1 MIFKKTIKNLF
12 FFTILLVFI
21 FCKKENNRPQIIDS
35 GSDPNFKIISNN
47 DSELSSFNRKV
58 IVFGI
63 DIYAV
68 KEVEDIKL
76 LHAANVMA
84 QYLDNDGDGLVD
96 NQLVLNKMNEN
107 KAFLI
112 MWKNEKDLNII
123 YPSNR
128 IGQDLGND
136 ETNPSFVSKGKK
148 GRFDATLEEVLH
160 LINSAGHSYAYPG
173 AFGRDQNS
181 ELAKSTDIARGGQ
194 FFDIPLVYP
203 ENGWFKYYDTTCDY
217 ETCQTI
223 EYLYWAITSLLGA
236 QEKRLNEIVHEWKLN
251 TPTLLK
257 KTDTRVF
264 ELLNNPKFKI
274 PKVLPNGKYKS

>member
-96 NQLVLNKMNEN
+96 NQLVLNK
-107 KAFLI
+107 
-112 MWKNEKDLNII
+112 
-123 YPSNR
+123 Y
-128 IGQDLGND
+128 
-136 ETNPSFVSKGKK
+136 TKK
-148 GRFDATLEEVLH
+148 
-160 LINSAGHSYAYPG
+160 
-173 AFGRDQNS
+173 
-181 ELAKSTDIARGGQ
+181 
-194 FFDIPLVYP
+194 
-203 ENGWFKYYDTTCDY
+203 
-217 ETCQTI
+217 
-223 EYLYWAITSLLGA
+223 
-236 QEKRLNEIVHEWKLN
+236 
-251 TPTLLK
+251 
-257 KTDTRVF
+257 
-264 ELLNNPKFKI
+264 
-274 PKVLPNGKYKS
+274 